1 MKYIIDENICKEY
14 NLTTDE
20 CLLLTI
26 LIKGQNI
33 YSLLQSLVQK
43 NFISKSV
50 LNTED
55 FVTSDKTAEIVSN
68 ILIESEPK
76 AQLKDEE
83 LAQLTKSLQEI
94 FPKGKKPGTTYY
106 WRGNT
111 IEITRKLKT
120 LAGKYDVTLNP
131 EKVLSAARRYVNSFN
146 GDYTKMRLLKYF
158 ILKAEKDSDGN
169 IQIYSDLKSLLEN
182 EGQDDTTT
190 NRDWTTELI

>member
-33 YSLLQSLVQK
+33 YNLLQSLVQK

-50 LNTED
+50 LSEED

-83 LAQLTKSLQEI
+83 LTQLTKSLQEI

-120 LAGKYDVTLNP
+120 LAGKYNVALNP
-131 EKVLSAARRYVNSFN
+131 EKVLSAARHYVNSFN

-190 NRDWTTELI
+190 NRDWTTELV

>member
-14 NLTTDE
+14 NLTADE

-43 NFISKSV
+43 NFISQSV
-50 LNTED
+50 LNAED

-83 LAQLTKSLQEI
+83 LTQLTRSLQEI

-120 LAGKYDVTLNP
+120 LAGKYNVVLNP
-131 EKVLSAARRYVNSFN
+131 EKVLSAARHYVNSFN

-190 NRDWTTELI
+190 NRDWTTELV

>member
-33 YSLLQSLVQK
+33 YNLLQSLVQK

-50 LNTED
+50 LSEED

-83 LAQLTKSLQEI
+83 LTQLTKSLQEV

-120 LAGKYDVTLNP
+120 LAGKYNVVLNP
-131 EKVLSAARRYVNSFN
+131 EKVLSAARHYVNSFN

-190 NRDWTTELI
+190 NRDWTTELV